1 MKTIAICATYFVLAA
16 LRLWPLLAGL
26 DHKLPDEADGAQVAW
41 TLWSVGTRLG
51 AGYPG
56 LFESNAFH
64 PHPGAL
70 LYGDSMIG
78 PGILA
83 APLLALG
90 LNAIAVANVL
100 VVATVAA
107 SAIAVHFLARALT
120 GSHLAAAT
128 AAMTIAFGSFAMS
141 NQARLQ
147 ILGVHWMA
155 FALLAL
161 YRWLGEGRARH
172 AWTFA
177 AASALVAL
185 SCLYYLPFFGV
196 AVIVLGAGFA
206 AASPLS
212 LNARPWRPA
221 ILPVLGCLAVVAGL
235 AWPYL
240 RLHDRYAFRG
250 GTPRPFDLVLYL
262 TPPAD
267 SIAYPAATA
276 LRPEG
281 FYLTYF
287 IGYLVLALA
296 AAGAIAVFRSRRT
309 ASSAIWIAVIV
320 LGVLA
325 VVLSAGPEIVWRGE
339 RVAPGPYRLLMALP
353 PFTNMREPRRFA
365 VLVVLCA
372 GLLAARGVA
381 ALLARS
387 PQRFRAVIGIAIAA
401 LVGAEH
407 AATGDTRGVDM
418 PGGRDLPPVYR
429 WLAEHDGPEP
439 IAELPV
445 RPLRL
450 HRSGALEQ
458 YFATEHR
465 RPTLNGWPSFPPPAL
480 ELIRFELRDFPDA
493 RSIALL
499 RGLGVRYAVVHPRR
513 WHEERARFERRL
525 QERSDIL
532 PTVARFEE
540 RPHAV
545 WDRFELGG
553 ETVLEVSR
561 GDVPAAQPCACRPLD
576 AGAITAAISE
586 GGDASLATDGSRETR
601 WTTAPAD
608 QRQGMFLELRLER
621 PRHVARVDVAAAF
634 PYGEFGRYVE
644 VLGLVDGEWR
654 RVGPRAD
661 HGALLA
667 TVRAL
672 VDDPQ
677 KAWLT
682 YAVDPVPMAAVRLV
696 IGRDPEAATGP
707 WSIPEIR
714 LQELTDAGATM
725 PAGIP
730 PTVLETE

>member
-1 MKTIAICATYFVLAA
+1 MV
-16 LRLWPLLAGL
+16 
-26 DHKLPDEADGAQVAW
+26 
-41 TLWSVGTRLG
+41 
-51 AGYPG
+51 
-56 LFESNAFH
+56 
-64 PHPGAL
+64 
-70 LYGDSMIG
+70 G

-83 APLLALG
+83 APLFALG
-90 LNAIAVANVL
+90 LNAIAAANVL

-128 AAMTIAFGSFAMS
+128 AAMTVAFGSFAMS

-147 ILGVHWMA
+147 ILGVHWVA

-161 YRWLGEGRARH
+161 YKWLGEGRARH

-212 LNARPWRPA
+212 LGERPWRLAIAPA
-221 ILPVLGCLAVVAGL
+221 LGCVAIIAAL

-240 RLHDRYAFRG
+240 QLHDRYAFRG

-262 TPPAD
+262 TPPPD

-296 AAGAIAVFRSRRT
+296 AVGAIAVVRSWR
-309 ASSAIWIAVIV
+309 SATSRIWVAVI
-320 LGVLA
+320 LLA
-325 VVLSAGPEIVWRGE
+325 LLAMVLSAGPEMVWRGE
-339 RVAPGPYRLLMALP
+339 RIAPGPYRLLTGLP

-365 VLVVLCA
+365 VLVVLCS

-387 PQRFRAVIGIAIAA
+387 PRRLRPAVAIAVAA
-401 LVGAEH
+401 LVAAEH
-407 AATGDTRGVDM
+407 AAAGDTRGVDM
-418 PGGRDLPPVYR
+418 PGGRDLLPVYR
-429 WLAEHDGPEP
+429 WLAEHRGPEP

-458 YFATEHR
+458 YFATEHG
-465 RPTLNGWPSFPPPAL
+465 RPILTGWPSFPPPAL

-493 RSIALL
+493 RSLALL
-499 RGLGVRYAVVHPRR
+499 RGLGVRYAIVHPRR

-525 QERSDIL
+525 QERADIL
-532 PTVARFEE
+532 PTVAAFEE

-553 ETVLEVSR
+553 EAVLEIL
-561 GDVPAAQPCACRPLD
+561 PAAAAPSEPCACRPIPPE
-576 AGAITAAISE
+576 AITAAISDVGE
-586 GGDASLATDGSRETR
+586 ARLATDGSRETR

-608 QRQGMFLELRLER
+608 QRQGMFLELRLDR

-661 HGALLA
+661 HAALVS

-672 VDDPQ
+672 VDDPRN
-677 KAWLT
+677 AWLT

-696 IGRDPEAATGP
+696 IGRNPEVATGP
-707 WSIPEIR
+707 WSIPEVR
-714 LQELTDAGATM
+714 LREIADGATL
-725 PAGIP
+725 PAGVP
-730 PTVLETE
+730 PIVREEE